1 MAFDE
6 LLMTVRTSWAANGT
20 ANTATTATAPAHV
33 FTIVNILRSLDPQIL
48 KSLHCQRGLSWWSS
62 VTRWSSERSTHGSG
76 SESSWLVSLKMRGLI
91 THGSARTA
99 GSYAVASYSIVFP
112 TRRNRSPTRT
122 SVV

>member
-6 LLMTVRTSWAANGT
+6 LLMTVLASWAANGT
-20 ANTATTATAPAHV
+20 ANTATTAAAPAHV
-33 FTIVNILRSLDPQIL
+33 FTIVDIL
-48 KSLHCQRGLSWWSS
+48 KSLHCQRGLSWCSS

-76 SESSWLVSLKMRGLI
+76 SESSWLVSLKRRGLI

-112 TRRNRSPTRT
+112 TRRNRSTTRR